1 MKRLVSMLFALLL
14 VVGVQPSVGVSAKA
28 TPSLQGKLYVGGI
41 GEAIVSL
48 DTTESLTIVGE
59 TEDGKYLYPRVVKN
73 TDGGVSILYYLD
85 TGTGTAR
92 NEVKGVS
99 TLEALK
105 ADIVSNASKYGKTP
119 AKGSVYID
127 VGMISKFVFFSS
139 NGTYLATEKVSD
151 MKDYKYDLTSSDFK
165 GVLGVEVSPV
175 KKESAKAVITYDF
188 SAYPTCLGGE
198 FIESFAVCSKDVAE
212 AKGEST
218 DALTDTDA
226 EYVVSDANSADYLDE
241 DSDTA
246 MTTGKTSAI
255 TLKKNGTYVVT
266 LQTNVG
272 EYKKEFTVSNI
283 AEEKHKLDTK
293 TAKVGKAPSV
303 TFSKLPKSTDRGTTL
318 KVTMYIS
325 KKSKVSFN
333 GDSTSKY
340 VTKKTIE
347 ITDNGNYDY
356 TAVSKDGGTK
366 SGVLKV
372 RCFKNATAKEL
383 SMDNYFGDEN
393 NQSNTSTTLPQT
405 GKSGIGIIVGGIISI
420 VVGICI
426 IFRKKLITMFGGV
439 INAKK

>member
-14 VVGVQPSVGVSAKA
+14 AVGIQPSVGVSAKA

-73 TDGGVSILYYLD
+73 KDGGVSILYYLD
-85 TGTGTAR
+85 TDTGTAR

-105 ADIVSNASKYGKTP
+105 ADIISNASKYGKTP

-127 VGMISKFVFFSS
+127 IGMISKFVFFSS

-340 VTKKTIE
+340 VTKKTFE

-372 RCFKNATAKEL
+372 RCFKDATAKEL